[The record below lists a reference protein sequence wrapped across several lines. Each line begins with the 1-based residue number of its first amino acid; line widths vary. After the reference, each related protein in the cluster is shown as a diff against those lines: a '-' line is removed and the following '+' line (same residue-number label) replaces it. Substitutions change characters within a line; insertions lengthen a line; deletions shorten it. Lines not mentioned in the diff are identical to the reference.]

1 MGKVCDDRCKNEQA
15 KEPERAAPSSG
26 TAAEPPYPDIPGGH
40 ADKGREERT
49 HNHIYIDNGKRDIF

>member
-40 ADKGREERT
+40 AAERGREITRY
-49 HNHIYIDNGKRDIF
+49 IYI